1 MSQQVTVALFA
12 ILGVVALC
20 LSLHD
25 KALMGAYRFKKLPLW
40 EVGFAFQPGRW
51 AFCLMVSFYGVDRGI
66 AVYLGPFYAYIFLG
80 AKPQ

>member
-1 MSQQVTVALFA
+1 MNPDLALPLLLTLWIIA
-12 ILGVVALC
+12 GCMMLRDK
-20 LSLHD
+20 SLM
-25 KALMGAYRFKKLPLW
+25 AAYRFHRMPLW
-40 EVGFAFQPGRW
+40 EVGFAVQPGRW